1 MRIKR
6 IFDILY
12 IVNDFC
18 GIFTTEYFNKK
29 GELMKTLLKKSTCFL
44 LALLMVAG
52 VIMSSPTSAAASS
65 STDGLNYLYTSEAP
79 ETSTAGVAKS
89 FSFST
94 KTTGPL
100 SILVVFGAPTTFSYQ
115 LSSATGTV
123 LDSDM
128 IVDTD
133 TNWYESSMGYVH
145 GPQYSSSEVGT
156 YNLSITTD
164 TDTSY
169 YLLIAQEA
177 SLAAISNS
185 SISVTA
191 GFTHKL
197 SVSDASGKIKWKSSN
212 TKIATVSSKGVVT
225 GKTNGKCT
233 VTATTADG
241 QTLKCKVKVVKNVY
255 KDTKVTNSGA
265 DNGKVTAYVY
275 QASLD
280 SSGNLVCKVRVINN
294 TSNIVYQLNKTSIT
308 VRNANNKKVM
318 SYTVGT
324 KNITVSGYQY
334 KDCTLTIP
342 KSKVK
347 SCDLVRSDISL
358 SGSYTYRR

>member
-1 MRIKR
+1 
-6 IFDILY
+6 
-12 IVNDFC
+12 
-18 GIFTTEYFNKK
+18 
-29 GELMKTLLKKSTCFL
+29 MKTLLKKSTCFL
-44 LALLMVAG
+44 LALLMVAS
-52 VIMSSPTSAAASS
+52 VIMSSPTSAAAAA

-100 SILVVFGAPTTFSYQ
+100 SILLVFGTPTTFSYQ

-156 YNLSITTD
+156 YNLAITTNID
-164 TDTSY
+164 TNY
-169 YLLIAQEA
+169 YLLIAQESSPA
-177 SLAAISNS
+177 TISNS
-185 SISVTA
+185 NISVTA
-191 GFTHKL
+191 GFTHTL
-197 SVSDASGKIKWKSSN
+197 SVANTTGKVTWKSSN
-212 TKIATVSSKGVVT
+212 TKIATVNSKGVVT
-225 GKTNGKCT
+225 GKTNGSCT

-241 QTLKCKVKVVKNVY
+241 QALKCKVKVVKNVY

-265 DNGKVTAYVY
+265 DAGSVTAYVY
-275 QASLD
+275 KASLD
-280 SSGNLVCKVRVINN
+280 ASGNLVCKVRVINN
-294 TSNIVYQLNKTSIT
+294 TSNTVYQLNKTTVT
-308 VRNANNKKVM
+308 VRNSNDKKVF

-324 KNITVSGYQY
+324 KSITVGGYQY
-334 KDCTLTIP
+334 KDCTITVP

-347 SCDLVRSDISL
+347 KCDYVRSDISL